1 MLVGFMDALP
11 WDEDM
16 EFMCGERWVA
26 DEGREVKWCG
36 LVGFASGDFVR
47 VQCVLLLADEVW
59 LGFESLTYVKVL
71 RP

>member
-1 MLVGFMDALP
+1 MCVGFMDALP

-16 EFMCGERWVA
+16 VFVCGEGWVA
-26 DEGREVKWCG
+26 DEGGEVKWCG
-36 LVGFASGDFVR
+36 LVGFASGDFER
-47 VQCVLLLADEVW
+47 VQCVCLLADKVW

>member
-1 MLVGFMDALP
+1 MLIGFMDALP

-26 DEGREVKWCG
+26 DKGRKVEWCG
-36 LVGFASGDFVR
+36 LIGFASGDFVR
-47 VQCVLLLADEVW
+47 VQYVCYSPTRCGWV
-59 LGFESLTYVKVL
+59 FESLTYVKVL

>member
-26 DEGREVKWCG
+26 DEGGEVKWCG

-47 VQCVLLLADEVW
+47 VQCVCYSPTRCGWFSKLDLC
-59 LGFESLTYVKVL
+59 
-71 RP
+71 